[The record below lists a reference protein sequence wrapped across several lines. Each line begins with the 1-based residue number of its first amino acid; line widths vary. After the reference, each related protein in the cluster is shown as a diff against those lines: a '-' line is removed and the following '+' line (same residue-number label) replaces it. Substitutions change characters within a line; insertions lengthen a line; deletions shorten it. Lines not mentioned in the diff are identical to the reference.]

1 MVKENNV
8 YSKRLQI
15 YQNVFNKSGNIIKNC
30 NAQIWK
36 KKDLL
41 NKVLNSKKENAKLNL
56 KLNKKLK
63 RYPIWHILCT
73 LIMLL
78 VVFCVISPIS
88 VVLLP
93 GYLAVHIN
101 LISVLMFVLLAS
113 LSNLGI
119 AYKKAKLRNRFY
131 KSEIEKDMLEVEK
144 MKLVREII
152 KLKEQ
157 ISKAREIKQYSK
169 EQIDKI
175 NNLFDEYESYI
186 GLNKQQ
192 EDTTYLKPTNKELKN
207 KINLK

>member
-1 MVKENNV
+1 MVKENNN
-8 YSKRLQI
+8 YIKRLQI

-78 VVFCVISPIS
+78 VVFCVISPVS

-101 LISVLMFVLLAS
+101 ILSVLMFVLLGA

-152 KLKEQ
+152 KLKGQ
-157 ISKAREIKQYSK
+157 VSKAEEIRQHSKKQM
-169 EQIDKI
+169 DKI
-175 NNLFDEYESYI
+175 NSLFNEYESYI
-186 GLNKQQ
+186 GLNNLQ
-192 EDTTYLKPTNKELKN
+192 EDTTHLKQANKELKN

>member
-1 MVKENNV
+1 MVKENNN
-8 YSKRLQI
+8 YIKRLQI
-15 YQNVFNKSGNIIKNC
+15 YQNVFNKSGVIIKNC
-30 NAQIWK
+30 NAQILK
-36 KKDLL
+36 KKELL
-41 NKVLNSKKENAKLNL
+41 NKSLKRKKDNTKLSLELNN
-56 KLNKKLK
+56 KLK

-88 VVLLP
+88 LVFIP

-101 LISVLMFVLLAS
+101 LLSVIMFVLLAA

-119 AYKKAKLRNRFY
+119 TYKKGKLRNKFY

-152 KLKEQ
+152 KLKGQ
-157 ISKAREIKQYSK
+157 VSKAEEIRQHSKKQM
-169 EQIDKI
+169 DKI
-175 NNLFDEYESYI
+175 NSLFNEYESYI
-186 GLNKQQ
+186 GLNNLQ
-192 EDTTYLKPTNKELKN
+192 EDTTHLKQANKELKN

>member
-101 LISVLMFVLLAS
+101 LLSVFMFVLLGA

-157 ISKAREIKQYSK
+157 VSKAKEIRQYSNK
-169 EQIDKI
+169 QMDKI
-175 NNLFDEYESYI
+175 NCLFDEYESYI
-186 GLNKQQ
+186 GLNKKQ
-192 EDTTYLKPTNKELKN
+192 EDTTYLNTNNKELKN
-207 KINLK
+207 KLI

>member
-101 LISVLMFVLLAS
+101 LISVFMFVLLGT

-119 AYKKAKLRNRFY
+119 AYKKGKVRTEFY
-131 KSEIEKDMLEVEK
+131 KTVIEKDVLEVEK

-157 ISKAREIKQYSK
+157 VSKAKEIRQYSNK
-169 EQIDKI
+169 QMDKI